1 MNLMGDVGECFPL
14 ICDWSV
20 WNSKDPDCGW
30 TGGYLRLAVSTIST
44 RVSSTTSAA
53 ELMMCST
60 FGVL

>member
-1 MNLMGDVGECFPL
+1 MSDVRRRMCHPIE
-14 ICDWSV
+14 V
-20 WNSKDPDCGW
+20 
-30 TGGYLRLAVSTIST
+30 TGIPGYLRLAVSTIST